1 MTAPKHK
8 SRSNKRVKVKLP
20 GGKTVTHYKEKK
32 PSKHICGRCGKTLT
46 GVPSKSVN
54 ELANMS
60 KTEKV
65 PERPYAG
72 VLCTQCTQ
80 MLFTYKARM
89 DAVRKNP
96 DMGLQINRDL
106 TIEKYLPANWTE
118 AKVAKPKK
126 EKAAKKTTTKK
137 KTKE

>member
-1 MTAPKHK
+1 MTAPRHK

-20 GGKTVTHYKEKK
+20 GGKNVMHYKQKK
-32 PSKHICGRCGKTLT
+32 PGKHICGRCGKQLS

-65 PERPYAG
+65 PTRPYAG
-72 VLCTQCTQ
+72 VLCTGCTQ
-80 MLFTYKARM
+80 QLFTYKARM

-96 DMGLQINRDL
+96 DMGLSINRDL
-106 TIEKYLPANWTE
+106 TIEKFLPVNW
-118 AKVAKPKK
+118 ADAKPKVAKKK
-126 EKAAKKTTTKK
+126 KAPAAKK